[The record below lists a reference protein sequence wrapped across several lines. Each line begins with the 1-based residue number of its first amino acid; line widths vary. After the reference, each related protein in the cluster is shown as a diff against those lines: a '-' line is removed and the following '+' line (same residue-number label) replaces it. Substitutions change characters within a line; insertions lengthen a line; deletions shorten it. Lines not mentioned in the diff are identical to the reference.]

1 MPVEDNG
8 ARILAMQGL
17 EIYTAYTPIPGS
29 PVFMALLEKT
39 FGTALTTRSWE
50 TVKKCAAA

>member
-1 MPVEDNG
+1 
-8 ARILAMQGL
+8 
-17 EIYTAYTPIPGS
+17 
-29 PVFMALLEKT
+29 MAFLDLTNLEKT